1 MNEQALALQEYIQ
14 RKHLAYLI
22 EARRMDDASAGKVV
36 TVCSG
41 KGGVG
46 KSTLGLNLGLATP
59 KHTLLVDGDFL
70 LGNLMTLTDNRPKR
84 SWEQILTRRSPW
96 QDALQPINATTD
108 ILAGHPLESEG
119 ELRVHATAA
128 ILGDLV
134 RQWKHTYELI
144 LIDTAAGLGMRVIEW
159 SLVADYVMILT
170 TPDPT
175 SCANAYALIKALYL
189 SEEVRTVGFVVNQY
203 RQDENPRIVHQQM
216 EVMVQNVLEQPLYYW
231 GAIPWIQEIALS
243 ARAQAPLLLQEAG
256 HQWRSLFLEILT
268 ALGFEKPDAINSFQ
282 IIG

>member
-14 RKHLAYLI
+14 RKHLAQLI
-22 EARRMDDASAGKVV
+22 EARQMDDASAGKVV

-46 KSTLGLNLGLATP
+46 KSTLSLNLGLATP

-70 LGNLMTLTDNRPKR
+70 LGNLMTLTNHRAKGT
-84 SWEQILTRRSPW
+84 WEEILTRRAHW
-96 QDALQPINATTD
+96 ENTLQPINATTD
-108 ILAGHPLESEG
+108 ILAGHPLASEG
-119 ELRVHATAA
+119 QLRVQASAA
-128 ILGDLV
+128 VLSDLV
-134 RQWKHTYELI
+134 RQWKQAYELI

-159 SLVADYVMILT
+159 SLVADYVMIVT

-175 SCANAYALIKALYL
+175 SCANAYALIKALYM
-189 SEEVRTVGFVVNQY
+189 SQEVRTLGFVVNQY
-203 RQDENPRIVHQQM
+203 RQDEDPRMVFKQL

-243 ARAQAPLLLQEAG
+243 ARTQAPLLLQEAG
-256 HQWRSLFLEILT
+256 REWRTLFLDILA